1 MNEVAIAIGYWLT
14 GWPEQTPGILCLQP
28 ACKPQNGR
36 QATGVLVVDLHKQH
50 QNQHDSRKLRLKD
63 NATLVLGSAY
73 CEV

>member
-1 MNEVAIAIGYWLT
+1 MDEVAIAIGYWLT
-14 GWPEQTPGILCLQP
+14 GGPEQRPGILCLQP
-28 ACKPQNGR
+28 ACKLLNGR
-36 QATGVLVVDLHKQH
+36 QAAGVLVVELHNQH